1 MWKKSKKQTEGKK
14 ICIINKKIKIKI
26 KGESGSEDRVEDN
39 RLNTAR

>member
-14 ICIINKKIKIKI
+14 ICIINNNNKK

>member
-14 ICIINKKIKIKI
+14 ICIINNNNKKK